1 MEEAG
6 RMPAKLRSRNQAAGK
21 ALFPRL
27 VRVRPSQA
35 HDADGIEMDVTV
47 NC

>member
-1 MEEAG
+1 
-6 RMPAKLRSRNQAAGK
+6 MPAKLRPRNQAAGK
-21 ALFPRL
+21 APFPRL

-35 HDADGIEMDVTV
+35 SDAHGIDMDVSV